1 MQSIDL
7 NDPVAVLLS
16 ALRALERAGIQA
28 ATYGG
33 LALAIY
39 GEPRETKDADLAVV
53 GVSGTDAEAALRAEG
68 FNVLLAWERM
78 IFGGQFLTRLTLFG
92 GAAGSLNTVDL
103 IEARSSRFAAHV
115 LARSLTGSIRGQSLR
130 VVTPEDFI
138 LLKVLATRERDLED
152 VTTVLTSLGEQI
164 DRTLVE
170 REVSLLSGEIPD
182 HAISARW
189 EQVQSK
195 LGLS

>member
-1 MQSIDL
+1 MDL

-53 GVSGTDAEAALRAEG
+53 GVSGTEAEAALRAEG
-68 FNVLLAWERM
+68 FDVLLAWERM
-78 IFGGQFLTRLTLFG
+78 IFGGQFVTRLTLFG

-103 IEARSSRFAAHV
+103 IEARSSRFAADV
-115 LARSLTGSIRGQSLR
+115 LARSLTGSLREQSLR

-152 VTTVLTSLGEQI
+152 VTTVLRSLGEQI
-164 DRTLVE
+164 DRALVE
-170 REVSLLSGEIPD
+170 REVSLLASEIPD
-182 HAISARW
+182 HEVAARW
-189 EQVQSK
+189 RQVQSK
-195 LGLS
+195 LGFS

>member
-16 ALRALERAGIQA
+16 ALLALERAGIQA

-53 GVSGTDAEAALRAEG
+53 GVSGTEAEAALRAEG
-68 FNVLLAWERM
+68 FNVLLAWERV
-78 IFGGQFLTRLTLFG
+78 IFGGQFVTRLTLFG

-103 IEARSSRFAAHV
+103 IEARSSRFAADV
-115 LARSLTGSIRGQSLR
+115 LARSLTGSIRERSLR

-138 LLKVLATRERDLED
+138 LLKILATRERDLED
-152 VTTVLTSLGEQI
+152 VTSVISSLGEQI
-164 DRTLVE
+164 DRALVE

-182 HAISARW
+182 HEVAARW
-189 EQVQSK
+189 QQVQSK

>member
-53 GVSGTDAEAALRAEG
+53 GVSGTQAEKALRDEG
-68 FNVLLAWERM
+68 LNVLLAWEKM
-78 IFGGQFLTRLTLFG
+78 TFGGQFVTRLTLFG
-92 GAAGSLNTVDL
+92 GVAGSLNTVDL
-103 IEARSSRFAAHV
+103 VEARSSRFAADV
-115 LARSLTGSIRGQSLR
+115 LARSLTGSIREQSLR
-130 VVTPEDFI
+130 VVTPEDLI
-138 LLKVLATRERDLED
+138 LLKILATRERDLED
-152 VTTVLTSLGEQI
+152 VTTVLRSLGEQI
-164 DRTLVE
+164 DRALVE

-182 HAISARW
+182 HEIAARW
-189 EQVQSK
+189 KQVQSK

>member
-1 MQSIDL
+1 MDL
-7 NDPVAVLLS
+7 NDPVAVLLA

-53 GVSGTDAEAALRAEG
+53 GVSGTQAEAALRAEG

-78 IFGGQFLTRLTLFG
+78 VFGGLFVTRLTLFG

-103 IEARSSRFAAHV
+103 IEARSSRFAAEV
-115 LARSLTGSIRGQSLR
+115 LARSLTGSIRQQSLR

-152 VTTVLTSLGEQI
+152 VTTVLSSLGEHI
-164 DRTLVE
+164 DRAFVE

-182 HAISARW
+182 HEVAERW
-189 EQVQSK
+189 QRVQSK
-195 LGLS
+195 PGLS

>member
-1 MQSIDL
+1 MDL

-53 GVSGTDAEAALRAEG
+53 GVSGTEAEAALRAEG
-68 FNVLLAWERM
+68 FDVLLAWERM
-78 IFGGQFLTRLTLFG
+78 IFGGQFVTRLTLFG
-92 GAAGSLNTVDL
+92 GAAGSLNTIDL
-103 IEARSSRFAAHV
+103 IEARSSRFAADV
-115 LARSLTGSIRGQSLR
+115 LARSLTGSLREQSLR

-152 VTTVLTSLGEQI
+152 VTTVLGSLGEQI
-164 DRTLVE
+164 DRALVE
-170 REVSLLSGEIPD
+170 REVSLLVSEIPD
-182 HAISARW
+182 HEVAARW
-189 EQVQSK
+189 RQVQSK
-195 LGLS
+195 LGFS

>member
-1 MQSIDL
+1 LRFDAPRLSLSRRVNEFLSSEMKPEPMPLIDL

-53 GVSGTDAEAALRAEG
+53 GVSGTQAEAALSAEG

-78 IFGGQFLTRLTLFG
+78 TFGGQFVTRLTLFG

-103 IEARSSRFAAHV
+103 IEARSSRFAADV
-115 LARSLTGSIRGQSLR
+115 LARSLTGSIREQSLR
-130 VVTPEDFI
+130 VVTPED
-138 LLKVLATRERDLED
+138 
-152 VTTVLTSLGEQI
+152 SYC
-164 DRTLVE
+164 
-170 REVSLLSGEIPD
+170 
-182 HAISARW
+182 
-189 EQVQSK
+189 
-195 LGLS
+195 

>member
-53 GVSGTDAEAALRAEG
+53 GVSGTQAKEALSAEG

-78 IFGGQFLTRLTLFG
+78 TFGGQFVTRLTLFG

-103 IEARSSRFAAHV
+103 IEARSSRFAADV
-115 LARSLTGSIRGQSLR
+115 LARSLTGSIREQSLR

-138 LLKVLATRERDLED
+138 LLKILATRERDLED
-152 VTTVLTSLGEQI
+152 VITVLGSLGGQI
-164 DRTLVE
+164 DRALVE
-170 REVSLLSGEIPD
+170 REVSLLSSEISD
-182 HAISARW
+182 HEVAARW
-189 EQVQSK
+189 QLVQSK